1 MKVLKCGSEASS
13 EVALSDSFVDG
24 TFRSPSASLVS
35 AAEVSVDMYL
45 TSSHDSAAC
54 LTPLG
59 MPMMVPPTWPGAVQV
74 GRSSAVG
81 GGAVA

>member
-13 EVALSDSFVDG
+13 ELARASLVDG
-24 TFRSPSASLVS
+24 TFRSPAASLVS
-35 AAEVSVDMYL
+35 AAESVDMYL
-45 TSSHDSAAC
+45 TSSQDSAAC

-59 MPMMVPPTWPGAVQV
+59 MPMMVPPTCPDPYRSV
-74 GRSSAVG
+74 RSSAVG